1 MLASGG
7 ISQPV
12 SLNARTGV
20 FVRLPVYSEE
30 TQNMFECVK
39 AARACGGCG
48 DMSYHHVR
56 WLVLFAIDAVT
67 SRSARVFAL
76 SARLA
81 DKHDL

>member
-1 MLASGG
+1 
-7 ISQPV
+7 
-12 SLNARTGV
+12 
-20 FVRLPVYSEE
+20 
-30 TQNMFECVK
+30 MFECVK